1 MAITSTRHRGAN
13 VSESSNVWLLSG
25 PGPRPP
31 FAEVAHHLWGGVDFD
46 SDGNSETPAD
56 VNWTELTLIRRPNH
70 DERVDIDP
78 VSEDPLVL
86 KISSATPGL
95 ARRAADFLTRSCGG
109 SLSR

>member
-1 MAITSTRHRGAN
+1 
-13 VSESSNVWLLSG
+13 L
-25 PGPRPP
+25 
-31 FAEVAHHLWGGVDFD
+31 AHHLWGGVDFD

-56 VNWTELTLIRRPNH
+56 VNWTELTLTRRPHN

-95 ARRAADFLTRSCGG
+95 ARRTAEFLTRLCGG
-109 SLSR
+109 SMSR